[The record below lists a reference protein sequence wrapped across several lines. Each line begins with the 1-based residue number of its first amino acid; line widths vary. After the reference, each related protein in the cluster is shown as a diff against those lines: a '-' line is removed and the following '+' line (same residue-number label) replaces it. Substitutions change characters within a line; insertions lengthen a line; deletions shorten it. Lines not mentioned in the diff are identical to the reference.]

1 MPSSTK
7 DNTIAMTAVPSNPIQ
22 KPDLVDVVNSSSPL
36 IALLIALGTLFGLY
50 RKWKAT
56 EDKRA
61 ETRALLEKKVDD
73 TESAQKQLDGRMTA
87 LEDQVHAQQV
97 TIAKIETKMESIVKG
112 NERIESS
119 INRIFDR
126 MDDISSSNTGKR

>member
-1 MPSSTK
+1 MSDS
-7 DNTIAMTAVPSNPIQ
+7 NQNIIATTAAPKPI
-22 KPDLVDVVNSSSPL
+22 PTEPNALDVINNSSPL
-36 IALLIALGTLFGLY
+36 IALFIAIGTLAALY

-61 ETRALLEKKVDD
+61 ENRALLEKKVDD
-73 TESAQKQLDGRMTA
+73 HDAAQKLLEGRMTT
-87 LEDQVHAQQV
+87 LEGQVHDQEV

-112 NERIESS
+112 NERIEKS

-126 MDDISSSNTGKR
+126 MDDISSSNTSKR

>member
-1 MPSSTK
+1 MPSNK
-7 DNTIAMTAVPSNPIQ
+7 NDIIAMTAVPANPPQ
-22 KPDLVDVVNSSSPL
+22 KPDAIDVLNSSSPL
-36 IALLIALGTLFGLY
+36 IALLIAIGTLFGLY

-61 ETRALLEKKVDD
+61 ESRALLEKKVDD
-73 TESAQKQLDGRMTA
+73 TESAQKLLEGRMTT
-87 LEDQVHAQQV
+87 LEGQVHDQEV

-112 NERIESS
+112 NERIEKS

-126 MDDISSSNTGKR
+126 MDDITSSGTGKR

>member
-22 KPDLVDVVNSSSPL
+22 KPDLVDVVNSSSPM

-126 MDDISSSNTGKR
+126 MDDISSSGTGKR